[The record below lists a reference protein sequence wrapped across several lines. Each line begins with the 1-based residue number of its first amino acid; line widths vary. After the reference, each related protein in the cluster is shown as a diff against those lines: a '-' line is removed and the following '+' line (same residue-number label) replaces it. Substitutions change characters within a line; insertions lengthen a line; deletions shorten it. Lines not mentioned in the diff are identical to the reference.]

1 MKKAMQLNKRCDVCG
16 GIIQNT
22 GMAQALAG
30 SIGPNKYMCVT
41 CKAVYAGNG
50 VRDMSYPSIYDS
62 PDPAFDAMHA
72 NAVGM
77 GRRPLPPLPAQALTP
92 AQRLARVG
100 LTPDAV
106 VQVNVA
112 GAGWLYANAY
122 DYDILSGSIRAQLPG
137 QTARWFTR
145 NSWRDPMQALPS
157 PVLAPPSQ
165 AKAARGTRKAKAIKL
180 APMAVPGYKVWTYDK
195 KGKALACTITA
206 DNGVIE
212 DMTIGLKRKRG
223 GRNLSLPMILHHN
236 RFSGKWHA
244 FHALSGAM
252 LGTGDSRTELM
263 SDLVDDLAET
273 DVTDLERQLNAAPG
287 IRDAAPCVTTAVF
300 FARAFNA

>member
-1 MKKAMQLNKRCDVCG
+1 MAHHPTQLSKRCDVCG

-62 PDPAFDAMHA
+62 PDPAFDAMH
-72 NAVGM
+72 
-77 GRRPLPPLPAQALTP
+77 RRALALAPRPVPPPAAP
-92 AQRLARVG
+92 ESRLAKIG
-100 LTPDAV
+100 LTVNAV
-106 VQVNVA
+106 VQVYVPS
-112 GAGWLYANAY
+112 AGWLYANAA
-122 DYDILSGSIRAQLPG
+122 DYDSPSGSLRAQLPG
-137 QTARWFTR
+137 QSPCWFAQG
-145 NSWRDPMQALPS
+145 SWRDPMQALPS

-165 AKAARGTRKAKAIKL
+165 AKASRGTRKAKAIKL
-180 APMAVPGYKVWTYDK
+180 APMPVPGYKVWTYDK

-206 DNGVIE
+206 DDGVIE

-223 GRNLSLPMILHHN
+223 GRNLSLPVILHHN

-252 LGTGDSRTELM
+252 LGTAGSRTELT

-287 IRDAAPCVTTAVF
+287 IRDAATCVTAAVF
-300 FARAFNA
+300 FTRAFNA